1 MADVKTE
8 FEAVRKTKLYEEVAK
23 QIERLIVEGGL
34 KPGDKLPPERELAE
48 MFQVSRSSLRDAI
61 RTLELTGLLEPRHGE
76 GTVVCDLS
84 ADLLVNPLANMLT
97 RKRELVAELLDVR
110 KMLEP
115 PLAARAAAHASPE
128 EIAYLEDILRRQKEK
143 VRRGELAIEE
153 DSEFH
158 YTIAMAAKNSVVQ
171 KVLDVL
177 MDLLRTSRERS
188 LQVEG
193 RRQRSLAGHL
203 RILKAIRQHDSAAA
217 ERAMR
222 RHLKEIEEIVLKK
235 L

>member
-1 MADVKTE
+1 MADVRTE

-34 KPGDKLPPERELAE
+34 KSGDKLPPERELAE

-61 RTLELTGLLEPRHGE
+61 RTLELTGLLEPRQGE

-128 EIAYLEDILRRQKEK
+128 EIAYLEDILRRQKER

-158 YTIAMAAKNSVVQ
+158 YTIAIAAKNSVVQ

-193 RRQRSLAGHL
+193 RRQRSLEGHR
-203 RILKAIRQHDSAAA
+203 RILKAIRQRDSTAA